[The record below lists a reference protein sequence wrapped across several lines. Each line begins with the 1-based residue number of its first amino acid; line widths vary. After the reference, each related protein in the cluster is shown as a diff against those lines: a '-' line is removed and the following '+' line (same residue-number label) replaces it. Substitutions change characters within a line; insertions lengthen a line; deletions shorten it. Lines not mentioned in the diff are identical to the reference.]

1 MERLSPGIE
10 LYQPI
15 VTNANPQSD
24 GQANPDGSQTQ
35 PQLII
40 LATWMAAKPGHI
52 GKYVSGYQ
60 AIYPSARI
68 LVVRSTI
75 KDMLFRTYPKRRS
88 RLQSAIEAMAIPRES
103 DAALSST
110 STEPPRILLH
120 VFSNGGASQTRV
132 LLRAHLDLTGK
143 ALPLHA
149 TILDSC
155 PGRGSV
161 RRSYAALASSLPAR
175 PAALRWL
182 LSPAILAVLGLY
194 WLTFR
199 PWGIA
204 DPIERL
210 RGALNSPELVRETRR
225 CYVYSD
231 ADPMVAWQDVEAH
244 ARDAEAQGFST
255 RREKFAGTGHCA
267 HVKGEGAARYWA
279 VVQETW
285 AGEPGGLTRM
295 RVG

>member
-1 MERLSPGIE
+1 MERLCPGIE

-15 VTNANPQSD
+15 VTKVNAQE
-24 GQANPDGSQTQ
+24 NPDGSQ

-40 LATWMAAKPGHI
+40 LATWMAAKPAHI
-52 GKYVSGYQ
+52 AKYVSGYQ
-60 AIYPSARI
+60 AIYPAARI

-75 KDMLFRTYPKRRS
+75 KDMLFRTYPNRRH
-88 RLQSAIEAMAIPRES
+88 RLQSAIEAMATPRES
-103 DAALSST
+103 DVSST

-132 LLRAHLDLTGK
+132 LLRAHLDLTAK

-149 TILDSC
+149 TVLDSC

-161 RRSYAALASSLPAR
+161 RRSYAALAESLPV
-175 PAALRWL
+175 ALRWL

-194 WLTFR
+194 WLCFR
-199 PWGIA
+199 PWGVA

-210 RGALNSPELVRETRR
+210 RVALNSPELVRETRR
-225 CYVYSD
+225 CYFYSN

-244 ARDAEAQGFST
+244 ARDAEAAGFST

-267 HVKGEGAARYWA
+267 HAKGEGAARYWA

-285 AGEPGGLTRM
+285 AGETGGLARM
-295 RVG
+295 QVS

>member
-1 MERLSPGIE
+1 MERLCPGIE

-15 VTNANPQSD
+15 VTNVNPQE
-24 GQANPDGSQTQ
+24 NPDGSQEQ

-40 LATWMAAKPGHI
+40 LATWMAAKPEHTA
-52 GKYVSGYQ
+52 KYVSGYQ
-60 AIYPSARI
+60 AIYPTARI

-88 RLQSAIEAMAIPRES
+88 LLQSAIEAMATPAE
-103 DAALSST
+103 SST

-149 TILDSC
+149 TVLDSC
-155 PGRGSV
+155 PGRGSI
-161 RRSYAALASSLPAR
+161 RRSYAALASSLPAHV
-175 PAALRWL
+175 RWL

-194 WLTFR
+194 WLCFR
-199 PWGIA
+199 PWGVA

-210 RGALNSPELVRETRR
+210 RVALNSPELVRETHR

-244 ARDAEAQGFST
+244 ARDAEAAGFST
-255 RREKFAGTGHCA
+255 RREKFSGTGHCA
-267 HVKGEGAARYWA
+267 HAKGEGATRYWTI
-279 VVQETW
+279 VQETC
-285 AGEPGGLTRM
+285 AGETGGLARM
-295 RVG
+295 QVS